1 MRSLQESVGQLA
13 EENSELKRKIER
25 IEHRP
30 LRGPSQSRLQVCVP
44 AQLSTFRGGNSLPS
58 QRSGRL

>member
-25 IEHRP
+25 FEHRP
-30 LRGPSQSRLQVCVP
+30 LRGPSQSKLQV
-44 AQLSTFRGGNSLPS
+44 STQNSAFHTPKDCL
-58 QRSGRL
+58 L